1 MAGST
6 NHRSTSDALV
16 SIVQDFPKDR
26 LSLQDLIDGLGERSF
41 GFLLL
46 LFGVAC
52 AIAPPG
58 FATLFSVPLLFFGL
72 QMLAGY
78 RTPWLP
84 RSIASRDFSK
94 ADLER
99 TILRAVPAMRWVETI
114 CKPRFEFLI
123 GPVGE
128 RLLGLLVFVLAVVIA
143 LPGPGTNFP
152 PGVAIAFM
160 SIAIIERDGL
170 LVFAGVLV
178 SFAALYIGWLG
189 LHLVLTEVLPW
200 IWEHLQG
207 SWTATSDLFSR
218 AHI

>member
-1 MAGST
+1 MTNT
-6 NHRSTSDALV
+6 NHRSTSEALLTLV
-16 SIVQDFPKDR
+16 RSFPGER
-26 LSLQDLIDGLGERSF
+26 LRLQDLIEGLGERSF

-46 LFGVAC
+46 LFGLAC

-58 FATLFSVPLLFFGL
+58 LATIFSIPLLFFGL

-84 RSIASRDFSK
+84 RSISERSFAK
-94 ADLER
+94 ADLEK

-114 CKPRFEFLI
+114 CRPRLQFLI
-123 GPVGE
+123 GRLGE

-170 LVFAGVLV
+170 LVFVGILG
-178 SFAALYIGWLG
+178 SLFALYIGWLG
-189 LHLVLTEVLPW
+189 LHLVFTEVLPW
-200 IWEHLQG
+200 VLEHMFETWRKIAG
-207 SWTATSDLFSR
+207 
-218 AHI
+218 

>member
-1 MAGST
+1 MTGT
-6 NHRSTSDALV
+6 TPHHRSTSEALLA
-16 SIVQDFPKDR
+16 IVQEFSGER
-26 LSLQDLIDGLGERSF
+26 MRLQDLIDGLGERSF

-84 RSIASRDFSK
+84 ASIAQRSFLK
-94 ADLER
+94 TDLEK
-99 TILRAVPAMRWVETI
+99 TIRRAVPAMRWVEMI
-114 CKPRFEFLI
+114 CKPRLQFLI
-123 GPVGE
+123 GNLGE

-170 LVFAGVLV
+170 LVFVGVLI

-189 LHLVLTEVLPW
+189 LHLVVTEVLPW
-200 IWEHLQG
+200 IWEHLSQTW
-207 SWTATSDLFSR
+207 SVLA
-218 AHI
+218 A